1 MFKGSPII
9 TCLTIGD
16 HMFKGSHHILQ
27 APFLS
32 GAIHE
37 GEDFF
42 FLIRYERFIERE
54 KLTL

>member
-1 MFKGSPII
+1 
-9 TCLTIGD
+9 
-16 HMFKGSHHILQ
+16 MFKGSHHILQ

-54 KLTL
+54 KLTV